1 MPNGA
6 TKGFTKIG
14 DVKSTTLNNVNVG
27 NVDKDINTNVNNVTS
42 NEEKQISDLIYE
54 YKDKPEAIAK
64 YIAEK
69 LSDTQNLNF
78 HLKTVRLNNPQIL
91 LEALAIVLT
100 AQREGKVR
108 STPAKY
114 YVGILRI
121 KGVRW
126 R

>member
-6 TKGFTKIG
+6 TKGFTKIS
-14 DVKSTTLNNVNVG
+14 DIKNTTLNNVNVG

-42 NEEKQISDLIYE
+42 NDEKQISDLVYE

-69 LSDTQNLNF
+69 LNDTQNLNF
-78 HLKTVRLNNPQIL
+78 HLKTVKLNSPQVL
-91 LEALAIVLT
+91 LEALAIVLDT
-100 AQREGKVR
+100 QRDGKVR
-108 STPAKY
+108 APAKY
-114 YVGILRI
+114 YVGVLRV
-121 KGVRW
+121 KGVQW